1 MSTISDMNIVVQQ
14 SNGAKNAQNI
24 RHATQEFSQL
34 AVTHQKEKE
43 VQQRTTVQQSEDPK
57 KAKLDKEPQD
67 RRKQHRKGSSRN
79 PESDGRPE
87 QKKRP
92 SGKILDTV
100 A

>member
-1 MSTISDMNIVVQQ
+1 MSTISNMNIVVQQ
-14 SNGAKNAQNI
+14 SGDAKNAQNI

-34 AVTHQKEKE
+34 AATHQKEKE

-57 KAKLDKEPQD
+57 QAKLDKESQD
-67 RRKQHRKGSSRN
+67 KRKQHSKGSKRN

-87 QKKRP
+87 QKKRLC
-92 SGKILDTV
+92 GKILDTV

>member
-1 MSTISDMNIVVQQ
+1 MSTISNMNIVVQQ
-14 SNGAKNAQNI
+14 SDSAKNAQNI

-34 AVTHQKEKE
+34 AATHQKEKE

-57 KAKLDKEPQD
+57 KAKLDKEPKD
-67 RRKQHRKGSSRN
+67 RRKQHRKGSNRN

>member
-1 MSTISDMNIVVQQ
+1 MSTISNMNIVVQQ
-14 SNGAKNAQNI
+14 SDGAKNAQNI

-34 AVTHQKEKE
+34 AAAQQKEKE

-67 RRKQHRKGSSRN
+67 RRKQHRNGSNRN
-79 PESDGRPE
+79 PGSHERSE

-92 SGKILDTV
+92 SGKIVDTV

>member
-1 MSTISDMNIVVQQ
+1 MSTISNMNIVVQQ
-14 SNGAKNAQNI
+14 SGDAKNAQNI

-34 AVTHQKEKE
+34 AAAQQKERDVE
-43 VQQRTTVQQSEDPK
+43 QRTTVQQSEDPK
-57 KAKLDKEPQD
+57 QAKLDKESQD
-67 RRKQHRKGSSRN
+67 KRKQHRKGSNRN
-79 PESDGRPE
+79 PESDERPE